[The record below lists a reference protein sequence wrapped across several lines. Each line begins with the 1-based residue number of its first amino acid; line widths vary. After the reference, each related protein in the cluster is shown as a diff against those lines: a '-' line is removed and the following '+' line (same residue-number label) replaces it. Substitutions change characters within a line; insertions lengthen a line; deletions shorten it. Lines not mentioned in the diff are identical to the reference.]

1 MTFSKALVSAAAGVA
16 FLFGVSV
23 AGEIK
28 PCPDNYPVLAADYV
42 ESRLDDAR
50 GAKVQ
55 IVSQPYRVIAD
66 IKDYEGLPGW
76 GVDVRVKSRLPGG
89 GYGGYVPM
97 TVIFVDGQAVA
108 LDDDASDLTRV

>member
-1 MTFSKALVSAAAGVA
+1 MLKSLISATAGVA
-16 FLFGVSV
+16 LLFGVST

-28 PCPDNYPVLAADYV
+28 PCPDDYPLRAADYV

-55 IVSQPYRVIAD
+55 VVSEPYRVIAD
-66 IKDYEGLPGW
+66 IEGYEGLPGW
-76 GVDVRVKSRLPGG
+76 GVDVRVKARLPGG
-89 GYGGYVPM
+89 SYGGFIPY
-97 TVIFVDGQAVA
+97 TVIFVDGEAVA

>member
-1 MTFSKALVSAAAGVA
+1 MTFTKALVSAAAGVA
-16 FLFGVSV
+16 FLFGVST

-28 PCPDNYPVLAADYV
+28 PCPDNYPVLAADYI

-55 IVSQPYRVIAD
+55 VISEPYRVIAD
-66 IKDYEGLPGW
+66 IKGYEGLPGW
-76 GVDVRVKSRLPGG
+76 GVDVRVKSRLPSG
-89 GYGGYVPM
+89 GYGVVPY
-97 TVIFVDGQAVA
+97 TVIFVDGRAVA

>member
-1 MTFSKALVSAAAGVA
+1 MTFTKALVSAAAGA
-16 FLFGVSV
+16 LLLFGAAT

-55 IVSQPYRVIAD
+55 VVSEPYRVIAD
-66 IKDYEGLPGW
+66 ISGYEGLPGW
-76 GVDVRVKSRLPGG
+76 GVDVRVRSRLPSG
-89 GYGGYVPM
+89 GYGVVPY

-108 LDDDASDLTRV
+108 LDDDTSDLSRV